1 MRRHVTI
8 IALAAVVLAGCATD
22 SGTPTAPPRTQVEL
36 RHFQTRSFA
45 VEQGKVVLKAMVNV
59 LQDLGYIVKNADAD
73 LGIVTAEKWADV
85 PHTKKEIKR
94 ARKKDQPLAQ
104 TVVTECT
111 ANVTEYGPECR
122 VRLTF
127 QRRVLGPAGAL
138 MGVHVI
144 DDAAFYQGFFSKVDK
159 GVFLQKEGV

>member
-1 MRRHVTI
+1 MRRAVTI
-8 IALAAVVLAGCATD
+8 VVLAAAVLAGCATD
-22 SGTPTAPPRTQVEL
+22 GGPQAAPPRTQVEL

-45 VEQGKVVLKAMVNV
+45 VEQGRVVLKAMVNV
-59 LQDLGYIVKNADAD
+59 LQDLGYIIKNADAD
-73 LGIVTAEKWADV
+73 LGIVTAEKWANV
-85 PHTKKEIKR
+85 LHTNKEIKR
-94 ARKKDQPLAQ
+94 ARKKDLTLAQ

-111 ANVTEYGPECR
+111 ANVTEYGKECR

-127 QRRVLGPAGAL
+127 QRRVLGPAGVL

-144 DDAAFYQGFFSKVDK
+144 DDAAFYQAFFSKVDK